1 MISSRQ
7 EYEARKWKGI
17 GKTTGQKGRKK
28 ERKRGWRK
36 GISSSMKVL
45 QLHVGAC
52 KFTCAPAAW
61 GCCCLCLIYNL
72 ILLTLPLPLLMP
84 LLQSP
89 CRQHEKQR
97 KCLTAPTP
105 HPPPL
110 ASIPIMRAVSW
121 DTDWK
126 VCPWEFTEIFAGFRS
141 SSNAEESIEYQ
152 NSSWE
157 TKTKQSINN
166 WHRRACMI

>member
-1 MISSRQ
+1 
-7 EYEARKWKGI
+7 
-17 GKTTGQKGRKK
+17 
-28 ERKRGWRK
+28 
-36 GISSSMKVL
+36 MKVL

-61 GCCCLCLIYNL
+61 GCYCLHLIYNL

-97 KCLTAPTP
+97 KCPPALS
-105 HPPPL
+105 PPPL
-110 ASIPIMRAVSW
+110 VSTPIMRAVSW

-126 VCPWEFTEIFAGFRS
+126 VCPWEFAEIFAGFWS
-141 SSNAEESIEYQ
+141 PSNAEESTEYQ
-152 NSSWE
+152 NRSWE
-157 TKTKQSINN
+157 TKTNYSINN
-166 WHRRACMI
+166 WHRKACMI